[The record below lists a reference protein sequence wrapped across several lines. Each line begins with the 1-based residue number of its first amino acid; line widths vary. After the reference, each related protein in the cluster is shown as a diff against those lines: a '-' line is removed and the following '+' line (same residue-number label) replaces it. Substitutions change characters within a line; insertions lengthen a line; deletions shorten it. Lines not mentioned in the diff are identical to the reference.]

1 MLSKDAAVEVT
12 TRFQRRLATISSR
25 AAEQAATAWEQLGGW
40 DRVDIARFGDVT
52 SDAFAAAR
60 AASVDVSSGY
70 YALLADRPVA
80 VPTITKTANIEAP
93 FHAYWHALAE
103 GSEWADAFAV
113 GTTRSESIAADLVT
127 GVSREVGSLTAGTDV
142 VGWRRVLSGNSCA
155 FCATAARQRY
165 HSSDS
170 ATFGHDHCDCIVVP
184 IYSDRDPG
192 QVINARHLSSV
203 ADGVPGRT

>member
-1 MLSKDAAVEVT
+1 MN
-12 TRFQRRLATISSR
+12 
-25 AAEQAATAWEQLGGW
+25 
-40 DRVDIARFGDVT
+40 
-52 SDAFAAAR
+52 
-60 AASVDVSSGY
+60 VSSGY
-70 YALLADRPVA
+70 YALLADRPVV
-80 VPTITKTANIEAP
+80 VPTIMKAADIEAP

-113 GTTRSESIAADLVT
+113 GTTRSESIAADFVT

-155 FCATAARQRY
+155 FCATVARQRY

-184 IYSDRDPG
+184 IYGDLDPG
-192 QVINARHLSSV
+192 QVINASHLSSV